1 MVRAAGSLGLKD
13 GSRGV
18 GNRVGFCKGFAARNT
33 MFMAIY
39 LLNMLLELNPDTCI
53 HS

>member
-18 GNRVGFCKGFAARNT
+18 GNRVGFCNGFAPRNT

-39 LLNMLLELNPDTCI
+39 LLEYALGIESGYMYT
-53 HS
+53 